1 LEKNLETHKID
12 IKQLEGIYIYQ
23 DNTISNIKDEVIN
36 NALKCELNFLS
47 EPFNIEYIMECPIN
61 QLPLYLL
68 SNKRYKI
75 TIDPHCIDTVEWF
88 TEKFCIQETLT
99 KTENCIL
106 VKITSENNKMLLPQP
121 PIIMA
126 IQGVLCY
133 DTNNDNDNDDAN
145 SDNDDERNS
154 INNKKRKN
162 NKDKV
167 VPIITTK
174 MRLELIPL
182 YSCMELENIIDIIN
196 EYKDNIAKMQILTSL
211 TEEQIRIFSQHIYSL
226 IASLQIIPNH
236 IFVEFFTRTI
246 LNVTSEEKK
255 SGRPGRKN
263 RNNTNISR
271 NNSSSKN
278 KSLEELKLEKE
289 RNYSKDLHID
299 KELLFQDIYKTPKQ
313 KKNLRNSNKKEEPFN
328 IFDENDE
335 SYEIRYLI
343 LKKLLETSSKE
354 IMEKRKKEKELSEKK
369 DSSSFNFET
378 GVVNKIKRNI
388 KRSSSP
394 APSDSSTLST
404 LSVLS
409 LQRKINEKSNSLLY
423 SNKKTLLVKK
433 KSKSKSNATAD
444 KNKMKLWH
452 LTKKAVANA
461 LKIDPTDENFNT
473 TRTKVYRS
481 CIYALREKM
490 NKEEISNEKLKQIVD
505 YQVNL
510 FNII

>member
-1 LEKNLETHKID
+1 
-12 IKQLEGIYIYQ
+12 
-23 DNTISNIKDEVIN
+23 
-36 NALKCELNFLS
+36 
-47 EPFNIEYIMECPIN
+47 
-61 QLPLYLL
+61 
-68 SNKRYKI
+68 
-75 TIDPHCIDTVEWF
+75 
-88 TEKFCIQETLT
+88 
-99 KTENCIL
+99 
-106 VKITSENNKMLLPQP
+106 MLLPQP

-313 KKNLRNSNKKEEPFN
+313 KKNLRNSNKKGN
-328 IFDENDE
+328 
-335 SYEIRYLI
+335 Y
-343 LKKLLETSSKE
+343 
-354 IMEKRKKEKELSEKK
+354 
-369 DSSSFNFET
+369 
-378 GVVNKIKRNI
+378 
-388 KRSSSP
+388 
-394 APSDSSTLST
+394 
-404 LSVLS
+404 
-409 LQRKINEKSNSLLY
+409 
-423 SNKKTLLVKK
+423 
-433 KSKSKSNATAD
+433 
-444 KNKMKLWH
+444 
-452 LTKKAVANA
+452 
-461 LKIDPTDENFNT
+461 
-473 TRTKVYRS
+473 
-481 CIYALREKM
+481 
-490 NKEEISNEKLKQIVD
+490 
-505 YQVNL
+505 
-510 FNII
+510 